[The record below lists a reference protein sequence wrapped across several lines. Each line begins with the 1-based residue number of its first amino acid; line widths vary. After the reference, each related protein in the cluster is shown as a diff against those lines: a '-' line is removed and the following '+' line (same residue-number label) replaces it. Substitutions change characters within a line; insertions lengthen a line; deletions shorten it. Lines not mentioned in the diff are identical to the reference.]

1 MNKKTETLVLDPQK
15 FDGDIWD
22 VVRDVLK
29 IISAAGYIC
38 AIRTEENLVII
49 DFQDE
54 DPNIGG
60 AILTWL
66 SIDEYESVAWDSD
79 KEENLD

>member
-1 MNKKTETLVLDPQK
+1 MNKKAERLVLDPQK
-15 FDGDIWD
+15 FDNDIWD
-22 VVRDVLK
+22 VVGDVLK

-38 AIRTEENLVII
+38 SIKTEENLVII

-60 AILTWL
+60 AMLAWL
-66 SIDEYESVAWDSD
+66 SIDEYESITWDNE